1 MKTITINKVKV
12 GSFAKVV
19 GVTQAVFGFVYGL
32 ILTLGVTSQAIQE
45 DTGFVATL
53 GLSVFVLG
61 LSVVLLPFFGFLLG
75 WIQGAVAAL
84 VLNFVFAESN
94 GLDIEVTDKK

>member
-1 MKTITINKVKV
+1 MKTLTINKVKV

-19 GVTQAVFGFVYGL
+19 GITQAVFGFVYGL
-32 ILTLGVTSQAIQE
+32 VLTLGVTSQAIKD
-45 DTGFVATL
+45 DTGFVAAL
-53 GLSVFVLG
+53 GLSVFTLG
-61 LSVVLLPFFGFLLG
+61 LAVVLLPFIGFLVG

-94 GLDIEVTDKK
+94 GLELEVD

>member
-1 MKTITINKVKV
+1 MKTLTINKVKV

-19 GVTQAVFGFVYGL
+19 GITQAVFGFVYGL
-32 ILTLGVTSQAIQE
+32 VLTLGVGSEAIKA
-45 DTGFVATL
+45 DTGFVAAL
-53 GLSVFVLG
+53 GLSVFTLG
-61 LSVVLLPFFGFLLG
+61 LAVVILPFIGFLVG

-94 GLDIEVTDKK
+94 GLELEVD

>member
-1 MKTITINKVKV
+1 MKTLTINKVKV

-19 GVTQAVFGFVYGL
+19 GITQAVFGFVYGL
-32 ILTLGVTSQAIQE
+32 VLTLGVTSQAIQD
-45 DTGFVATL
+45 DTGFVTAL
-53 GLSVFVLG
+53 GLSVFTLG
-61 LSVVLLPFFGFLLG
+61 LAVVLLPFIGFLVG

-94 GLDIEVTDKK
+94 GLELEVD

>member
-1 MKTITINKVKV
+1 MKTLTINKVRV

-19 GVTQAVFGFVYGL
+19 GITQAVFGFVYGL
-32 ILTLGVTSQAIQE
+32 VITLGVTSQAINS
-45 DTGFVATL
+45 DTSFVATL

-61 LSVVLLPFFGFLLG
+61 LSVVLLPLFGFLLG
-75 WIQGAVAAL
+75 WVQGAVVAL

-94 GLDIEVTDKK
+94 GLELEVD

>member
-1 MKTITINKVKV
+1 MKTLTINKVRV

-19 GVTQAVFGFVYGL
+19 GITQAVFGFVYGL
-32 ILTLGVTSQAIQE
+32 VLTLGVTSQAIQS
-45 DTGFVATL
+45 DTGFVAAL

-61 LSVVLLPFFGFLLG
+61 LSVVLLPLFGFLLG
-75 WIQGAVAAL
+75 WVQGAVVAL

-94 GLDIEVTDKK
+94 GLELEVE